1 MAEMRGRARGYRND
15 GSCLERYNDAEK
27 RKRFRGVASR
37 ASRGNCIK
45 ETKFLERCDGLID
58 TSVSTSL
65 VIPPVSTF
73 AL

>member
-1 MAEMRGRARGYRND
+1 MDIETMEAVWKDITMLRSVRGFVEWLQEHPEVIVLN
-15 GSCLERYNDAEK
+15 
-27 RKRFRGVASR
+27 
-37 ASRGNCIK
+37 

-58 TSVSTSL
+58 TSISTSL